1 MIVAA
6 AIGLGLLIG
15 LTLGTLGGGGSVLT
29 VPALV
34 YVIGQDARAATTS
47 SLFIVGVSSLIAAV
61 GHARSG
67 RVRWGVGAA
76 FGAVG
81 LAAGVA
87 GTAANQLVDPDV
99 LLLVFAGV
107 ILLAAAAMLAGG
119 PPSAGDG
126 PARADEDDAGS
137 PCAAPGEADAPA
149 RRGGRWDARRIVQ
162 VVGAGLLVGFM
173 TGFFG
178 VGGGFVIVPALTLAL
193 GMSMPLAV
201 GTSLVVISINSA
213 GALLARAGT
222 AEFDWAVIVPF
233 TLAAIAGSLGGKSV
247 ADRVTGAT
255 LTRAFAVLLIGV
267 AGYTATSSLTALL
280 G

>member
-1 MIVAA
+1 VIVAA
-6 AIGLGLLIG
+6 ATGLGLVIG
-15 LTLGTLGGGGSVLT
+15 LTLGALGGGGSILT

-47 SLFIVGVSSLIAAV
+47 SLFIVGVSSLIAAL

-67 RVRWGVGAA
+67 RVRWGVGLA
-76 FGAVG
+76 FGATG
-81 LAAGVA
+81 IAAGFA

-99 LLLVFAGV
+99 LLLAFAGV
-107 ILLAAAAMLAGG
+107 IVIAAVGMLANGRNSG
-119 PPSAGDG
+119 SHERSSATGERAGNPSDAQPHPHD
-126 PARADEDDAGS
+126 AADRLRRWT
-137 PCAAPGEADAPA
+137 PG
-149 RRGGRWDARRIVQ
+149 RIGK
-162 VVGAGLLVGFM
+162 VVGAGLTVGFM

-193 GMSMPLAV
+193 GMSMPQAIA
-201 GTSLVVISINSA
+201 TSLVVIAINSA

-222 AEFDWAVIVPF
+222 AHLDWAVIVPF
-233 TLAAIAGSLGGKSV
+233 TLAAVAGSLGGKKIT
-247 ADRVTGAT
+247 DRVSGAT

-267 AGYTATSSLTALL
+267 AVYTATASMISLL